1 MEPHF
6 YFVVIFCKLARG
18 QSKFLENRSNFLAKI
33 MSNPN
38 DKDEDEAGVEAA
50 EDDVKRPGQDEKR

>member
-1 MEPHF
+1 M
-6 YFVVIFCKLARG
+6 FCKLARG

-38 DKDEDEAGVEAA
+38 NKDEDEAGVEAA
-50 EDDVKRPGQDEKR
+50 EDDVEGPGQDEKR